1 MLIRLFF
8 GIPLTKGL
16 QVINYPPLTVAIFQK
31 KEYLGIYSLA
41 ETELQV
47 AKLNEYYHQAQEILQ
62 KVTQGKYL
70 TDKETSLVIFP
81 EILIGK

>member
-16 QVINYPPLTVAIFQK
+16 QVINQPPLTVAIFQR
-31 KEYLGIYSLA
+31 KEYLGIYSPSGTA
-41 ETELQV
+41 LQIT
-47 AKLNEYYHQAQEILQ
+47 KLNMYYREAQEIIE
-62 KVTQGKYL
+62 KAVQGKYL
-70 TDKETSLVIFP
+70 TSKDSPLIVFP

>member
-16 QVINYPPLTVAIFQK
+16 QVINQPPLTVAIFQR
-31 KEYLGIYSLA
+31 KEYVGIYSPVG
-41 ETELQV
+41 TTLQV
-47 AKLNEYYHQAQEILQ
+47 TKLNMCYREARAIIE
-62 KVTQGKYL
+62 KATQGKYL
-70 TDKETSLVIFP
+70 TSKETSLIIFP

>member
-16 QVINYPPLTVAIFQK
+16 QVINQPPLTVAIFQR
-31 KEYLGIYSLA
+31 KEYLGIYSPA
-41 ETELQV
+41 EVSLQV
-47 AKLNEYYHQAQEILQ
+47 AKLNTYYHQAQKILE
-62 KVTQGKYL
+62 KVIQGKYL
-70 TDKETSLVIFP
+70 TEKEISLIIFP

>member
-16 QVINYPPLTVAIFQK
+16 QIFNQPPLTVAIFQR
-31 KEYLGIYSLA
+31 KEYLGIYSPSGTA
-41 ETELQV
+41 LQV
-47 AKLNEYYHQAQEILQ
+47 TKLNMHYRKAQQIIEKAI
-62 KVTQGKYL
+62 QGKYL
-70 TDKETSLVIFP
+70 INKETSLIIFP